1 MHRGHKWLLAGTMAL
16 SAGAFFGVAGAGS
29 AVGAAS
35 PATHPVAGNYEVTVA
50 WTNPVIDSS
59 FGMTLNSNHT
69 ATFTTGDTGTWST
82 AKRKITILVDGGV
95 ATYHG
100 KVTSYGLSKPSK
112 PGTMANTSGNSG
124 TWYAA
129 YESASAPSGHA
140 ASAAVT
146 GRR

>member
-16 SAGAFFGVAGAGS
+16 SAGAFFGVTGAGS

-35 PATHPVAGNYEVTVA
+35 PATHPVVGSYEVTVA
-50 WTNPVIDSS
+50 WTNPVID
-59 FGMTLNSNHT
+59 TTYPIVLNANHT
-69 ATFTTGDTGTWST
+69 VTYPTTSDTGTWSK
-82 AKRKITILVDGGV
+82 AGKKITIVVDGGV

-100 KVTSYGLSKPSK
+100 KVTGYGLSKPSK

-129 YESASAPSGHA
+129 YQSPSAPHGHA
-140 ASAAVT
+140 SSAAVT
-146 GRR
+146 GR